1 MMKTL
6 NLDKV
11 LPDPKEV
18 VLGGKSFIFPKVYSK
33 YTMRFAKLSENSA
46 VTDFIPILQDM
57 FNECLP
63 VDKDFIENNASL
75 EEIQNI
81 VIFLFGKNDEK
92 KNQQESL
99 TQ

>member
-11 LPDPKEV
+11 LPDPKEI
-18 VLGGKSFIFPKVYSK
+18 VLGGKSFVFPKVYSK
-33 YTMRFAKLSENSA
+33 YTLRFAKLTENAA

-57 FNECLP
+57 FNEICP
-63 VDKDFIENNASL
+63 VDENFIADNASM

-92 KNQQESL
+92 KNQQEPL